1 VKLLIAVWVAPQ
13 EPYPE
18 LYANGPRKTWMLDLP
33 PDVKVIAVSG
43 KKLSKVRK
51 IFSDLNDQLRFAGP
65 GKNDVGTVDYA
76 SFPQKSLQVILRKV
90 HAGNVGIASAA
101 SNRVL
106 RGLIRVASL
115 AIAGWGQSIASW
127 RKNRLRRNFV
137 FRDNHLLFDRPATMA
152 NLTVITLDFLNWFLK
167 QTDFA
172 GVLFTT
178 TGAYVRADALQSFV
192 KNLNDDVDMATSSA
206 LSGEEE
212 FFISGF
218 AVYITRKG
226 ARKILE
232 SGGFDHS
239 LLNDVALTK
248 WVKQNDCELVR
259 LPVLWQTNPE
269 FERYIGTELSRSGY
283 AVVRCT
289 DHWDRSSETRLM
301 HRLHSNLH
309 STGTQN
315 VDISGT

>member
-1 VKLLIAVWVAPQ
+1 MKLLIAVWVAPQ

-18 LYANGPRKTWMLDLP
+18 LYAKGPQKTWMLDLP
-33 PDVKVIAVSG
+33 PDINVIAMSG
-43 KKLSKVRK
+43 KKRSNVRK

-76 SFPQKSLQVILRKV
+76 SFPQKSFKVIMRKV
-90 HAGNVGIASAA
+90 DTGNAGIVSAA
-101 SNRVL
+101 SNRIA
-106 RGLIRVASL
+106 RGLIKVARL
-115 AIAGWGQSIASW
+115 AIAGWGHSITSW
-127 RKNRLRRNFV
+127 RKNRLRKNFV
-137 FRDNHLLFDRPATMA
+137 FRDNHLSFDRAATMSNITA
-152 NLTVITLDFLNWFLK
+152 LTLDFLNWFLK

-172 GVLFTT
+172 GVLITT
-178 TGAYVRADALQSFV
+178 TGAYVRVDALQNFV

-226 ARKILE
+226 AKTILE

-239 LLNDVALTK
+239 LLVDVALTK

-269 FERYIGTELSRSGY
+269 FEHYLGPELSKSGF
-283 AVVRCT
+283 AVIRCT
-289 DHWDRSSETRLM
+289 DHWDRSSEARLM

-309 STGTQN
+309 SPGTQN
-315 VDISGT
+315 VDIS

>member
-1 VKLLIAVWVAPQ
+1 VKLLIAVLVAPQ

-18 LYANGPRKTWMLDLP
+18 LYANGPQKTWMLDLP
-33 PDVKVIAVSG
+33 PDVKVTAVSG
-43 KKLSKVRK
+43 KKLSNVRK
-51 IFSDLNDQLRFAGP
+51 IFSDLSEQLRFAGP

-90 HAGNVGIASAA
+90 HAGNAGIASAA
-101 SNRVL
+101 SNGVAL
-106 RGLIRVASL
+106 VLIRVAKL

-127 RKNRLRRNFV
+127 RKNRLRKNFV
-137 FRDNHLLFDRPATMA
+137 FRDNHLSFDRAATLSNGTAM
-152 NLTVITLDFLNWFLK
+152 TLDFLNWFLK

-172 GVLFTT
+172 GVLITT
-178 TGAYVRADALQSFV
+178 TGAYVRVDALQSFV

-218 AVYITRKG
+218 VIYLTRKG
-226 ARKILE
+226 ARTILN

-239 LLNDVALTK
+239 LLSDVALTK
-248 WVKQNDCELVR
+248 WVKQNDCQLVR

-269 FERYIGTELSRSGY
+269 FERYIGTELSKSGF
-283 AVVRCT
+283 AVIRCT

-301 HRLHSNLH
+301 HRLHSNLR
-309 STGTQN
+309 SPGTQN
-315 VDISGT
+315 VDIS